1 MCYKFGQIYLFLTV
15 RTDELLVTSDV
26 SAFVTRNVSGIILL
40 PLRSGYEPDTLVTGD
55 QTNEVFRSV

>member
-1 MCYKFGQIYLFLTV
+1 MKSALAM
-15 RTDELLVTSDV
+15 TDNQVLVTSDV